1 MKIMTNEQ
9 IIELAKEHLEVLVAD
24 DDEME
29 FPTDF
34 AATKEQ
40 LIEFAQRIRRGTM
53 ITLDTLKDSVYA
65 LHLTTEQNEEIK
77 DIIETAYRLGCENG
91 YDQAGINYQS
101 IIDKLMSSVVGE
113 TND

>member
-1 MKIMTNEQ
+1 MTDEQ

-53 ITLDTLKDSVYA
+53 ITLDFQIANTLEKIQHINPEVYG
-65 LHLTTEQNEEIK
+65 LWYSKLYPPHGDINNWTMETLTHLNNLLK
-77 DIIETAYRLGCENG
+77 
-91 YDQAGINYQS
+91 
-101 IIDKLMSSVVGE
+101 
-113 TND
+113 

>member
-1 MKIMTNEQ
+1 MKIMTDEQ

-40 LIEFAQRIRRGTM
+40 LIEFAQRIRRMTE
-53 ITLDTLKDSVYA
+53 DT
-65 LHLTTEQNEEIK
+65 
-77 DIIETAYRLGCENG
+77 
-91 YDQAGINYQS
+91 
-101 IIDKLMSSVVGE
+101 
-113 TND
+113 

>member
-1 MKIMTNEQ
+1 MTDEQ

-40 LIEFAQRIRRGTM
+40 LIAFAQRIADIEYDRG
-53 ITLDTLKDSVYA
+53 V
-65 LHLTTEQNEEIK
+65 
-77 DIIETAYRLGCENG
+77 
-91 YDQAGINYQS
+91 
-101 IIDKLMSSVVGE
+101 
-113 TND
+113 

>member
-9 IIELAKEHLEVLVAD
+9 IIALAKEHLEVLVAD

-40 LIEFAQRIRRGTM
+40 LIEFALAI
-53 ITLDTLKDSVYA
+53 Y
-65 LHLTTEQNEEIK
+65 EI
-77 DIIETAYRLGCENG
+77 GNENG
-91 YDQAGINYQS
+91 WESHQGGI
-101 IIDKLMSSVVGE
+101 
-113 TND
+113 

>member
-1 MKIMTNEQ
+1 MTNEQ

-40 LIEFAQRIRRGTM
+40 LIAFVQKI
-53 ITLDTLKDSVYA
+53 Y
-65 LHLTTEQNEEIK
+65 EE
-77 DIIETAYRLGCENG
+77 G
-91 YDQAGINYQS
+91 YDDNCYEATGGQ
-101 IIDKLMSSVVGE
+101 
-113 TND
+113 

>member
-1 MKIMTNEQ
+1 MRIMTNEQ

-40 LIEFAQRIRRGTM
+40 LIEFAQAVILIDG
-53 ITLDTLKDSVYA
+53 
-65 LHLTTEQNEEIK
+65 
-77 DIIETAYRLGCENG
+77 G
-91 YDQAGINYQS
+91 GI
-101 IIDKLMSSVVGE
+101 
-113 TND
+113 